1 MNIEVLAA
9 GTSTERRVSKVSGAN
24 VCKALRARGHRAV
37 LLDVFCGDENAQEG
51 NFFPEQYDVEKAQSY
66 ISSFNDK
73 ITAMQQSRKS
83 FFGPN
88 VLEMCSA
95 ADVVF
100 LALHGANGE
109 DGRVQ
114 ATFDLMGIKYTGTD
128 YISSALAM
136 DKTLT
141 KHLFQ
146 AYGVPT
152 APAYSIVKTDA
163 PVAPETKGLKY
174 PVVVKAAC
182 QGSSVGVTIA
192 RDESEYQ
199 KAVDI
204 AFNYGDHA
212 LVEQFIKGREFSVAV
227 VDGKALPV
235 IEIAPKQGWY
245 DYNNK
250 YQAGSTVETCPAQIT
265 AQETERMQRNAEKAI
280 KALGIVGYG
289 RIDFIM
295 EQDGSMYALEANTL
309 PGMTPTSL
317 VPQEA
322 AAVGVNFEQL
332 CENLIEISLRR
343 YNNKK

>member
-1 MNIEVLAA
+1 MNIVVLAA
-9 GTSTERRVSKVSGAN
+9 GTSTERLVSIVSGAN
-24 VCKALRARGHRAV
+24 VCRALRAKGHKAV
-37 LLDVFCGDENAQEG
+37 LVDVFCGDSQARSED
-51 NFFPEQYDVEKAQSY
+51 FFPEEYDVDEAQRY
-66 ISSFNDK
+66 ISAFNDK
-73 ITAMQQSRKS
+73 VDDLKRQRKS

-88 VLEMCSA
+88 VIEMCSA
-95 ADVVF
+95 AHIVF

-114 ATFDLMGIKYTGTD
+114 AAFDLLGIKYTGTD

-152 APAYSIVKTDA
+152 APAYSIEKADA
-163 PVAPETKGLKY
+163 PVDPETKGLKY

-192 RDESEYQ
+192 RNAQDYAH
-199 KAVDI
+199 AVDI

-212 LVEQFIKGREFSVAV
+212 LVEQFVKGREFSVAV
-227 VDGKALPV
+227 IDGKALPV

-250 YQAGSTVETCPAQIT
+250 NQAGSTVETCPAHIT
-265 AQETERMQRNAEKAI
+265 AQETERMQRNAEKAA

-295 EQDGSMYALEANTL
+295 EPDGAMYALEANTL

-322 AAVGVNFEQL
+322 AAVGVSFEDLCEQL
-332 CENLIEISLRR
+332 VDISLRR
-343 YNNKK
+343 YNN